1 MQRASHGWSPYFFCV
16 EGDEVSAVE
25 RGGGP
30 PGPRRSNFCFDSVA
44 SGKLNGDTRTGVPSK
59 SLRLPTTTMSSSPR
73 KPEVISIQRPSLMP
87 VCTGT
92 DVALPCS
99 TMKTDLPFC
108 VLITAWGGTTNACG
122 ISRNP
127 SDTWAKVPGLTRGQR
142 WGDQFQSAGCG
153 LRIKRKRRA
162 GDGAGKRSRGQFRDL
177 DRGSGLPE
185 QSRGCRLAAR
195 WHRRGRC
202 RGP

>member
-1 MQRASHGWSPYFFCV
+1 
-16 EGDEVSAVE
+16 
-25 RGGGP
+25 
-30 PGPRRSNFCFDSVA
+30 
-44 SGKLNGDTRTGVPSK
+44 
-59 SLRLPTTTMSSSPR
+59 MSSSPR

-127 SDTWAKVPGLTRGQR
+127 SDTWAKVPGL
-142 WGDQFQSAGCG
+142 SAWSALGRSISISR
-153 LRIKRKRRA
+153 LRVAGSSASVERVMVPVKDRA
-162 GDGAGKRSRGQFRDL
+162 GNSVTSTEALVLPGTIQ
-177 DRGSGLPE
+177 GL
-185 QSRGCRLAAR
+185 SSCGTLA
-195 WHRRGRC
+195 
-202 RGP
+202 